1 MTPIDLAQHENGK
14 ESGEF
19 VIQTSAE
26 PTQPQARIH
35 PIPSSKGDIVIDD
48 SGDLERCA
56 DALGA
61 KAIEQSNPPR

>member
-1 MTPIDLAQHENGK
+1 MTPTDLDQHENGK

-26 PTQPQARIH
+26 PNPPQSRMH
-35 PIPSSKGDIVIDD
+35 PTPFPKGDIVIDD
-48 SGDLERCA
+48 SDDLERCA

-61 KAIEQSNPPR
+61 KVIEQSNPPQ